1 LNIYNTPQNPG
12 LDNGE
17 GNIDIKYSGVMA
29 DHPFQIYMQLMNEDS
44 NPIVYSGTSHLFG
57 ASVWIPVDTTD
68 VRLTLEYTSS
78 LATKNIFSF
87 GEYRYGFAYND
98 YKYVDGMH
106 YRGRSLG
113 FSLDTDSQLLS
124 VQAEYADPL
133 GCDYSLT
140 YHHAEVS
147 AAQNTVS
154 NVVTT
159 APVRFNMVEGRAN
172 LPLLV
177 RGRTVQLDLAGR
189 LQDDQPRPDK
199 GFKASLEAS
208 LTVDL

>member
-1 LNIYNTPQNPG
+1 
-12 LDNGE
+12 
-17 GNIDIKYSGVMA
+17 
-29 DHPFQIYMQLMNEDS
+29 MNEDS
-44 NPIVYSGTSHLFG
+44 NPIVHSGTSHLFG
-57 ASVWIPVDTTD
+57 ASVWIPVDTTS

-78 LATKNIFSF
+78 IATKNIFSF
-87 GEYRYGFAYND
+87 GEYFYGYAYND
-98 YKYVDGMH
+98 YKYADGMH
-106 YRGRSLG
+106 YRGRTLG

-124 VQAEYADPL
+124 VQAEYADAL

-140 YHHAEVS
+140 YHRAEVS
-147 AAQNTVS
+147 SPHNGVS

-177 RGRTVQLDLAGR
+177 RGQTVQLDLAGR

-208 LTVDL
+208 LTVNM